1 MRVAQSWLTDIIRR
15 TTPEWSVTPEELDA
29 GFVRVG
35 LEVEEVDKLERVAGD
50 IDKPLVVGRVAE
62 ITELTEFKKPIRFCK
77 VDVGR
82 GERSDG
88 GSDTAELQE
97 IVCGATNF
105 AVGDLV
111 VVVLPGGVLPGG
123 FQIASRKTYGHISNG
138 MICSVAELGIGKDH
152 SGILVLEPGTAEPGT
167 DANEL
172 LGLDDTVIELNITP
186 DRGYCFSARGLAREL
201 ACGFDLEYADP
212 AVRTRPNEE
221 PDAWSVRLVPESKC
235 TRFAVRRVTGI
246 DPNAVSPWWLQ
257 RRLLLSGVRPISPA
271 VDVTNY
277 VMLELGQPL
286 HAFDAAKV
294 NGGLVVRTANKGET
308 LRTLDE
314 VERTL
319 DAEDVVIADDSGVI
333 SLAGVMGGATTEV
346 GAESTDIVLEA
357 ATWNPLLVYRTARR
371 HKLVS
376 EAGKRYERVVDPEIN
391 VVALDRAATLLAE
404 IAGGTVESALTDI
417 RVLVQAAP
425 PIRIDIDLADRVAGV
440 IYPTGT
446 SARRLAQIGCTVE
459 VGVDE
464 VTGHGQLVVTPPSW
478 RPDLAQPADLVE
490 EVLRLEGLEQ
500 IPSII
505 PTAPA
510 GRGLTATQRRRRAVS
525 RALAF
530 AGCVEVPPPVFLPN
544 GVFDTWGLDADDARR
559 NTTRVLN
566 PLDAE
571 RPELATTLL
580 PGLFEVAARNISR
593 GARDLAVF
601 GIAQV
606 VLPGPNVR
614 AIDALPVDRRP
625 TDAQIE
631 ELLDSLP
638 AQPVHVGAVLTG
650 RREPRG
656 PWGAGRTAEAADAF
670 ALADAVAD
678 AAGVTI
684 ERRSAAY
691 LPWHPGRCAELV
703 VDGAVIGH
711 AGELHPA
718 VLERAGLP
726 PRTCAVELDLDAL
739 PLRESRPVPVV
750 SPFPAVLQDVSV
762 SVPETVAAA
771 SVESALRTGG
781 GALLEDIALFDVYE
795 GAQAGEGRK
804 SLTYALRFRATDRT
818 LTEDEASTAR
828 DSAVAAAADAVGA
841 VLRG

>member
-1 MRVAQSWLTDIIRR
+1 MRVAQSWLTEIIRR
-15 TTPEWSVTPEELDA
+15 TNPAWSVTPEELDA

-35 LEVEEVDKLERVAGD
+35 LEVEEVDELERVAGD

-77 VDVGR
+77 VDVGN
-82 GERSDG
+82 
-88 GSDTAELQE
+88 AELQE
-97 IVCGATNF
+97 IVCGASNF

-123 FQIASRKTYGHISNG
+123 FAISSRKTYGHVSNG

-152 SGILVLEPGTAEPGT
+152 GGILVLEPGTAEPGT

-186 DRGYCFSARGLAREL
+186 DRGYCFSVRGLAREL
-201 ACGFDLEYADP
+201 ACGFDLDYADP
-212 AVRTRPNEE
+212 AVRTLPDADEQAWPVTLE
-221 PDAWSVRLVPESKC
+221 PDSRC
-235 TRFAVRRVTGI
+235 TRFAVRRVTGL
-246 DPNAVSPWWLQ
+246 DPKVVSPWWLQ

-286 HAFDAAKV
+286 HAFDASAV
-294 NGGLVVRTANKGET
+294 SGALVVRAAHKGET

-314 VERTL
+314 SERVL

-333 SLAGVMGGATTEV
+333 SLAGIMGGASTEV
-346 GAESTDIVLEA
+346 NANTTDVLLEA

-391 VVALDRAATLLAE
+391 VAALDRAATLLAE
-404 IAGGTVESALTDI
+404 IAGGTVESGLTDV
-417 RVLVQAAP
+417 RVPLPEPA

-440 IYPTGT
+440 TYPTGT

-459 VGVDE
+459 VAVNE
-464 VTGHGQLVVTPPSW
+464 ETGHGQLVVTPPSW

-500 IPSII
+500 IPSVL

-510 GRGLTATQRRRRAVS
+510 GRGLTESQRRRRAVS

-530 AGCVEVPPPVFLPN
+530 AGGVEVPVPPFLVA
-544 GVFDTWGLDADDARR
+544 GVFDVWGLDADDPRR

-566 PLDAE
+566 PLDVE
-571 RPELATTLL
+571 RAELAGTLL
-580 PGLFEVAARNISR
+580 PGLLEVAARNISR
-593 GARDLAVF
+593 GARDLTVY
-601 GIAQV
+601 GIAQIV
-606 VLPGPNVR
+606 APGPNTR
-614 AIDALPVDRRP
+614 PIEALAVDRRP
-625 TDAQIE
+625 SDDEVAA
-631 ELLDSLP
+631 LLDSLP

-656 PWGAGRTAEAADAF
+656 PWGPGRTSEAADAF
-670 ALADAVAD
+670 ALADVVAE
-678 AAGVTI
+678 AAGVRI
-684 ERRSAAY
+684 ERRPAAY

-703 VDGAVIGH
+703 VDGVVVGH

-718 VLERAGLP
+718 MLERAGLP
-726 PRTCAVELDLDAL
+726 PRTCAFELDLDAL
-739 PLRESRPVPVV
+739 PLVSSRPVPVV

-762 SVPETVAAA
+762 SVAKSVPAA
-771 SVESALRTGG
+771 SVESALRGGG

-804 SLTYALRFRATDRT
+804 SLTYALRFRAPDRT
-818 LTEDEASTAR
+818 LTEDEASAAR
-828 DSAVAAAADAVGA
+828 DAAVAAAADAVGA

>member
-1 MRVAQSWLTDIIRR
+1 MRVAQSWLTDIIAR
-15 TTPEWSVTPEELDA
+15 TVPEWSVTPEELDA

-35 LEVEEVDKLERVAGD
+35 LEVEEVDRLRRVTGEPEH
-50 IDKPLVVGRVAE
+50 PLVVGRVLE
-62 ITELTEFKKPIRFCK
+62 ITELTEFKKPIRFCR
-77 VDVGR
+77 VDVGNP
-82 GERSDG
+82 EP
-88 GSDTAELQE
+88 QE
-97 IVCGATNF
+97 IICGARNF

-123 FQIASRKTYGHISNG
+123 FAITSRKTYGHVSNG

-167 DANEL
+167 DANAL

-186 DRGYCFSARGLAREL
+186 DRGYCFSVRGLAREL

-212 AVRTRPNEE
+212 AVRTL
-221 PDAWSVRLVPESKC
+221 PDSGSAAWPIRLEPESKC
-235 TRFAVRRVTGI
+235 TRFGARRVTGI
-246 DPNAVSPWWLQ
+246 DPHAVSPWWLQ

-294 NGGLVVRTANKGET
+294 SGELVVRPAKAGEK

-319 DAEDVVIADDSGVI
+319 DPEDVVIADDTGVI
-333 SLAGVMGGATTEV
+333 SLAGVMGGASTEV
-346 GAESTDIVLEA
+346 GAATTDVLLEA
-357 ATWNPLLVYRTARR
+357 ATWNPLLIYRTARR

-391 VVALDRAATLLAE
+391 IVALDRAASLLAE
-404 IAGGTVESALTDI
+404 IAGGTVEDVLSDV
-417 RVLVQAAP
+417 RVPVPPPAP
-425 PIRIDIDLADRVAGV
+425 IAMDIDLPDRVAGV
-440 IYPTGT
+440 TYPTGT
-446 SARRLAQIGCTVE
+446 AARRLAQIGCAVE
-459 VGVDE
+459 VAVSD
-464 VTGHGQLVVTPPSW
+464 TGHGQLLVTPPSW

-500 IPSII
+500 IPSVV

-510 GRGLTATQRRRRAVS
+510 GRGLTASQRRRRAVS

-530 AGCVEVPPPVFLPN
+530 AGCVEVPPPVFLPA
-544 GVFDTWGLDADDARR
+544 GVFDVWGLDEDDPRR
-559 NTTRVLN
+559 ATTTVLN
-566 PLDAE
+566 PLDTE
-571 RPELATTLL
+571 RPELATMLL
-580 PGLFEVAARNISR
+580 PGLLEVANRNISR
-593 GARDLAVF
+593 GARDLSIY

-614 AIDALPVDRRP
+614 AVEALPVDRRP
-625 TDAQIE
+625 SAEQIA

-656 PWGAGRTAEAADAF
+656 PWGPGRQAEAADAF
-670 ALADAVAD
+670 ALADEIAD
-678 AAGVTI
+678 AAGVRI
-684 ERRSAAY
+684 ERRPAAY
-691 LPWHPGRCAELV
+691 LPWHPGRCAGLV
-703 VDGAVIGH
+703 VDGVVVGH

-726 PRTCAVELDLDAL
+726 ARTCALELDLDAL

-762 SVPETVAAA
+762 TVARTVPAA
-771 SVESALRTGG
+771 SVEEALRGGG

-795 GAQAGEGRK
+795 GAQVGADRR
-804 SLTYALRFRATDRT
+804 SLTYALRFRAPDRT
-818 LTEDEASTAR
+818 LTEDEASAAR
-828 DSAVAAAADAVGA
+828 DAAVAAAASAVGA
-841 VLRG
+841 ELRG

>member
-1 MRVAQSWLTDIIRR
+1 MRVAQSWLTEIIQR
-15 TTPEWSVTPEELDA
+15 TTPQWSVTPEELDA

-35 LEVEEVDKLERVAGD
+35 LEVEEVDKLQRVTGD
-50 IDKPLVVGRVAE
+50 IAVPLVVGRVAE

-77 VDVGR
+77 VDVGNP
-82 GERSDG
+82 
-88 GSDTAELQE
+88 ELQE
-97 IVCGATNF
+97 IVCGARNF

-111 VVVLPGGVLPGG
+111 VVVLPGGELPGG
-123 FQIASRKTYGHISNG
+123 FKISSRKTYGHVSNG

-186 DRGYCFSARGLAREL
+186 DRGYCFSVRGLAREL

-212 AVRTRPNEE
+212 AVRTLPDHDA
-221 PDAWSVRLVPESKC
+221 DAWAIKVESSSQC
-235 TRFAVRRVTGI
+235 TRFGARRVTGI

-294 NGGLVVRTANKGET
+294 AGGLVVRTANKGET

-314 VERTL
+314 VERVL

-333 SLAGVMGGATTEV
+333 SLAGVMGGASTEV
-346 GAESTDIVLEA
+346 GADTTDILLEA
-357 ATWNPLLVYRTARR
+357 AVWNPLLVYRTARR

-391 VVALDRAATLLAE
+391 LAALDRAATLLAE

-417 RVLVQAAP
+417 RLPIPAP
-425 PIRIDIDLADRVAGV
+425 APIRMDIDLADRVAGV
-440 IYPTGT
+440 TYPTGT
-446 SARRLAQIGCTVE
+446 SARRLAQIGCHVE
-459 VGVDE
+459 VGVNE
-464 VTGHGQLVVTPPSW
+464 ASGHGQLVVTPPSW
-478 RPDLAQPADLVE
+478 RPDLQQPADLVE

-500 IPSII
+500 IPSVI

-510 GRGLTATQRRRRAVS
+510 GRGLTAAQRRRRAVS

-530 AGCVEVPPPVFLPN
+530 SGAVEVPPPVFLPA
-544 GVFDTWGLDADDARR
+544 GVFDTWGLDADDPRR
-559 NTTRVLN
+559 NTARVLN
-566 PLDAE
+566 PLDTE

-580 PGLFEVAARNISR
+580 PGLLEVAQRNISR
-593 GARDLAVF
+593 GARDLTIY

-606 VLPGPNVR
+606 VLPGPNTR
-614 AIDALPVDRRP
+614 AIEALPVDRRP
-625 TDAQIE
+625 TDAQIG
-631 ELLDSLP
+631 ELIDSLP
-638 AQPVHVGAVLTG
+638 AQPVHIGAVLTG
-650 RREPRG
+650 RRDPRG
-656 PWGAGRTAEAADAF
+656 PWGAGRQAEAADAF
-670 ALADAVAD
+670 ALADAIAD

-684 ERRSAAY
+684 ERRAANY

-703 VDGAVIGH
+703 VDGAVVGY

-726 PRTCAVELDLDAL
+726 PRTCALELDLDAL
-739 PLRESRPVPVV
+739 PLRESRPVPTV

-762 SVPETVAAA
+762 SVEKSVSAA
-771 SVESALRTGG
+771 SVESALRAGG

-804 SLTYALRFRATDRT
+804 SLTYALRFRAADRT
-818 LTEDEASTAR
+818 LTEDEASAAR
-828 DSAVAAAADAVGA
+828 DAAVAAAGSAVGA

>member
-1 MRVAQSWLTDIIRR
+1 MRVAQSWLTDIIAR
-15 TTPEWSVTPEELDA
+15 TTPDWSVTPEELDA

-35 LEVEEVDKLERVAGD
+35 LEVEEVDTLERVGGE
-50 IDKPLVVGRVAE
+50 IDKPLVVGRVLE

-77 VDVGR
+77 VDVGNP
-82 GERSDG
+82 EP
-88 GSDTAELQE
+88 QE
-97 IVCGATNF
+97 IVCGARNF

-123 FQIASRKTYGHISNG
+123 FAISSRKTYGHVSNG

-152 SGILVLEPGTAEPGT
+152 SGILVLEPGTAEPGA

-186 DRGYCFSARGLAREL
+186 DRGYCFSVRGLAREL

-212 AVRTRPNEE
+212 AVRTLPDDEA
-221 PDAWSVRLVPESKC
+221 DAWPVRLEPASQC

-246 DPNAVSPWWLQ
+246 DPDAVSPWWLQ

-286 HAFDAAKV
+286 HAFDAAKLS
-294 NGGLVVRTANKGET
+294 GGLVVRPANAGET
-308 LRTLDE
+308 LRTLDDT
-314 VERTL
+314 ERTL

-333 SLAGVMGGATTEV
+333 SLAGVMGGASTEV
-346 GAESTDIVLEA
+346 SAESTDIVLEA

-376 EAGKRYERVVDPEIN
+376 EASKRYERVVDPEIN
-391 VVALDRAATLLAE
+391 VAALDRAATLLAE
-404 IAGGTVESALTDI
+404 IAGGTIESALTDI
-417 RVLVQAAP
+417 RVPLPATE
-425 PIRIDIDLADRVAGV
+425 PIHMDIDLADRVAGV
-440 IYPTGT
+440 TYPTGT

-459 VGVDE
+459 VDVPE
-464 VTGHGQLVVTPPSW
+464 TGHGQLVVTPPSW

-500 IPSII
+500 IPSVL
-505 PTAPA
+505 PAAPA
-510 GRGLTATQRRRRAVS
+510 GRGLTPTQRRRRAVS

-530 AGCVEVPPPVFLPN
+530 AGCAEVPPPVFLPA
-544 GVFDTWGLDADDARR
+544 GVFDTWGLDADDPRR
-559 NTTRVLN
+559 TTTRVLN
-566 PLDAE
+566 PLDVE

-580 PGLFEVAARNISR
+580 PGLLEVAGRNISR
-593 GARDLAVF
+593 GAKDLAIY

-606 VLPGPNVR
+606 VLPGPDTR
-614 AIDALPVDRRP
+614 PIDPLPVDRRP
-625 TDAQIE
+625 TDDEVA
-631 ELLDSLP
+631 ELLASLP
-638 AQPVHVGAVLTG
+638 DQPVHVAAVLSG

-656 PWGAGRTAEAADAF
+656 PWGDGRPAEAADAF

-678 AAGVTI
+678 AAGVVI
-684 ERRSAAY
+684 ERRAGAY

-703 VDGAVIGH
+703 VDGMVVGH

-718 VLERAGLP
+718 VLERSGLP
-726 PRTCAVELDLDAL
+726 PRTCAFELNLDAL
-739 PLRESRPVPVV
+739 PLREDRPVPVV

-762 SVPETVAAA
+762 SVEKAVPAAQVET
-771 SVESALRTGG
+771 ALRSGG
-781 GALLEDIALFDVYE
+781 GELLEDITLFDVYE

-804 SLTYALRFRATDRT
+804 SLTYALRFRAPDRT
-818 LTEDEASTAR
+818 LTEDEASAAR
-828 DSAVAAAADAVGA
+828 DAAVSAASEAVGA

>member
-1 MRVAQSWLTDIIRR
+1 MRVAQSWLTDIIAR
-15 TTPEWSVTPEELDA
+15 TAPEWSVTPEELDA

-35 LEVEEVDKLERVAGD
+35 LEVEEVDTLQRVGGE
-50 IDKPLVVGRVAE
+50 IEKPLVVGRVLE

-77 VDVGR
+77 VDVGNP
-82 GERSDG
+82 EP
-88 GSDTAELQE
+88 QE
-97 IVCGATNF
+97 IVCGARNF

-123 FQIASRKTYGHISNG
+123 FAISSRKTYGHVSNG

-152 SGILVLEPGTAEPGT
+152 SGILVLEPGTAEPGA

-186 DRGYCFSARGLAREL
+186 DRGYCFSVRGLAREL

-212 AVRTRPNEE
+212 AVRTLPDDEA
-221 PDAWSVRLVPESKC
+221 DAWPVRLEPESQC

-286 HAFDAAKV
+286 HAFDAAKLS
-294 NGGLVVRTANKGET
+294 GGLVVRPANAGET
-308 LRTLDE
+308 LRTLDDT
-314 VERTL
+314 ERAL
-319 DAEDVVIADDSGVI
+319 DAEDIVIADDSGVI
-333 SLAGVMGGATTEV
+333 SLAGVMGGASTEV
-346 GAESTDIVLEA
+346 SAESTDIVLEA

-376 EAGKRYERVVDPEIN
+376 EASKRYERVVDPEIN
-391 VVALDRAATLLAE
+391 VAALDRAATLLAE
-404 IAGGTVESALTDI
+404 IAGGTIESALTDI
-417 RVLVQAAP
+417 RVPLPAP
-425 PIRIDIDLADRVAGV
+425 EPIHMDIDLADRVAGV
-440 IYPTGT
+440 TYPTGT

-459 VGVDE
+459 VDVPE
-464 VTGHGQLVVTPPSW
+464 SGHGQLVVTAPSW
-478 RPDLAQPADLVE
+478 RPDLTQPADLVE

-500 IPSII
+500 IPSVL
-505 PTAPA
+505 PAAPA
-510 GRGLTATQRRRRAVS
+510 GRGLTPTQRRRRAVS

-530 AGCVEVPPPVFLPN
+530 AGAVEVPPPVFLPA
-544 GVFDTWGLDADDARR
+544 GVFDTWGLDADDPRR
-559 NTTRVLN
+559 TTTSVLN
-566 PLDAE
+566 PLDVE

-580 PGLFEVAARNISR
+580 PGLLEVAGRNISR
-593 GARDLAVF
+593 GAKDLAIY

-606 VLPGPNVR
+606 VLPGPDTRPV
-614 AIDALPVDRRP
+614 DPLPVDRRP
-625 TDAQIE
+625 TDDEIA
-631 ELLDSLP
+631 ELLASLP
-638 AQPVHVGAVLTG
+638 DQPVHVAAVLSG

-656 PWGAGRTAEAADAF
+656 PWGEGRPAEAADAF

-678 AAGVTI
+678 AAGVVI
-684 ERRSAAY
+684 ERRAGAY

-703 VDGAVIGH
+703 VDGVVVGH

-718 VLERAGLP
+718 VLERSGLP
-726 PRTCAVELDLDAL
+726 PRTCAFELNLDAL
-739 PLRESRPVPVV
+739 PLREARPVPVV

-762 SVPETVAAA
+762 SVDKAVPAAR
-771 SVESALRTGG
+771 VESALRGG
-781 GALLEDIALFDVYE
+781 GGELLEDIALFDVYE

-804 SLTYALRFRATDRT
+804 SLTYALRFRAPDRT
-818 LTEDEASTAR
+818 LTEDEASAAR
-828 DSAVAAAADAVGA
+828 DAAVAAASEAVGA

>member
-1 MRVAQSWLTDIIRR
+1 MRVAQSWLTDIIAR
-15 TTPEWSVTPEELDA
+15 TTPDWSVTPEELDA

-35 LEVEEVDKLERVAGD
+35 LEVEEVDTLERVGGE
-50 IDKPLVVGRVAE
+50 IDKPLVVGRVLE

-77 VDVGR
+77 VDVGNP
-82 GERSDG
+82 EP
-88 GSDTAELQE
+88 QE
-97 IVCGATNF
+97 IVCGARNF

-123 FQIASRKTYGHISNG
+123 FAISSRKTYGHVSNG

-152 SGILVLEPGTAEPGT
+152 SGILVLEPGTAEPGA

-186 DRGYCFSARGLAREL
+186 DRGYCFSVRGLAREL

-212 AVRTRPNEE
+212 AVRTLPDDEA
-221 PDAWSVRLVPESKC
+221 DAWPVRLEPASQC

-246 DPNAVSPWWLQ
+246 DPDAVSPWWLQ

-286 HAFDAAKV
+286 HAFDAAKLS
-294 NGGLVVRTANKGET
+294 GGLVVRPANAGET
-308 LRTLDE
+308 LRTLDDT
-314 VERTL
+314 ERTL

-333 SLAGVMGGATTEV
+333 SLAGVMGGASTEV
-346 GAESTDIVLEA
+346 SAESTDIVLEA

-376 EAGKRYERVVDPEIN
+376 EASKRYERVVDPEIN
-391 VVALDRAATLLAE
+391 VAALDRAATLLAE
-404 IAGGTVESALTDI
+404 IAGGTIESALTDI
-417 RVLVQAAP
+417 RVPLPATE
-425 PIRIDIDLADRVAGV
+425 PIHMDIDLADRVAGV
-440 IYPTGT
+440 TYPTGT

-459 VGVDE
+459 VDVPE
-464 VTGHGQLVVTPPSW
+464 TGHGQLVVTPPSW

-500 IPSII
+500 IPSVL
-505 PTAPA
+505 PAAPA
-510 GRGLTATQRRRRAVS
+510 GRGLTPTQRRRRAVS

-530 AGCVEVPPPVFLPN
+530 AGCAEVPPPVFLPA
-544 GVFDTWGLDADDARR
+544 GVFDTWGLDADDPRR
-559 NTTRVLN
+559 TTTRVLN
-566 PLDAE
+566 PLDVE

-580 PGLFEVAARNISR
+580 PGLLEVAGRNISR
-593 GARDLAVF
+593 GAKDLAIY

-606 VLPGPNVR
+606 VLPGPDTR
-614 AIDALPVDRRP
+614 PIDPLPVDRRP
-625 TDAQIE
+625 TDDEVA
-631 ELLDSLP
+631 ELLASLP
-638 AQPVHVGAVLTG
+638 DQPVHVAAVLSG

-656 PWGAGRTAEAADAF
+656 PWGDGRPAEAADAF

-678 AAGVTI
+678 AAGVVI
-684 ERRSAAY
+684 ERRAGAY

-703 VDGAVIGH
+703 VDGVVVGH

-718 VLERAGLP
+718 VLERSGLP
-726 PRTCAVELDLDAL
+726 PRTCAFELNLDAL
-739 PLRESRPVPVV
+739 PLREDRPVPVV

-762 SVPETVAAA
+762 SVEKAVPAAQVET
-771 SVESALRTGG
+771 ALRSGG
-781 GALLEDIALFDVYE
+781 GELLEDITLFDVYE

-804 SLTYALRFRATDRT
+804 SLTYALRFRAPDRT
-818 LTEDEASTAR
+818 LTEDEASAAR
-828 DSAVAAAADAVGA
+828 DAAVSAASEAVGA

>member
-1 MRVAQSWLTDIIRR
+1 MRVAQSWLTDIIQR
-15 TTPEWSVTPEELDA
+15 TNPDWSVSPEELDA

-35 LEVEEVDKLERVAGD
+35 LEVEEVDKLERVTGD
-50 IDKPLVVGRVAE
+50 PVGNGEGPDTARLLVVGRVAE
-62 ITELTEFKKPIRFCK
+62 ITELTEFKKPIRFCT
-77 VDVGR
+77 VDVGLP
-82 GERSDG
+82 
-88 GSDTAELQE
+88 ALQE
-97 IVCGATNF
+97 IVCGARNF
-105 AVGDLV
+105 EVGDLV

-123 FQIASRKTYGHISNG
+123 FRITSRKTYGHVSNG

-152 SGILVLEPGTAEPGT
+152 SGILVLEPGTAEPGI

-186 DRGYCFSARGLAREL
+186 DRGYCFSVRGLAREL
-201 ACGFDLEYADP
+201 ACGFDLDYADP
-212 AVRTRPNEE
+212 AVRTLPADEQEAWPIQVE
-221 PDAWSVRLVPESKC
+221 PSSQC
-235 TRFAVRRVTGI
+235 TRFAARRVTGI
-246 DPNAVSPWWLQ
+246 DPKAVSPWWLQ

-286 HAFDAAKV
+286 HAFDAEKV
-294 NGGLVVRTANKGET
+294 SGGLVVRTAKHGET
-308 LRTLDE
+308 LRTLDD
-314 VERTL
+314 VERVL
-319 DAEDVVIADDSGVI
+319 DAEDVVIADDSGVV
-333 SLAGVMGGATTEV
+333 SLAGVMGGASTEV
-346 GAESTDIVLEA
+346 GAESTDILLEA

-391 VVALDRAATLLAE
+391 VAALDRAATLLAE
-404 IAGGTVESALTDI
+404 IAGGTVESVLTDI
-417 RVLVQAAP
+417 RPPVRAAE

-446 SARRLAQIGCTVE
+446 SARRLAQIGCLVE
-459 VGVDE
+459 VGVSDA
-464 VTGHGQLVVTPPSW
+464 GHGQLVVTPPSW

-500 IPSII
+500 IPSVL

-510 GRGLTATQRRRRAVS
+510 GRGLTPAQRRRRAVS

-530 AGCVEVPPPVFLPN
+530 AGCVEVPPPVFLPA
-544 GVFDTWGLDADDARR
+544 GVFDTWGLDVDDPRR
-559 NTTRVLN
+559 ATTRVVN
-566 PLDAE
+566 PLDVE
-571 RPELATTLL
+571 RAELATTLL
-580 PGLFEVAARNISR
+580 PGLLEVAARNISR
-593 GARDLAVF
+593 GARDLAVY

-606 VLPGPNVR
+606 VLPGPNTRPVE
-614 AIDALPVDRRP
+614 ALPVDRRP
-625 TDAQIE
+625 TDDEIA

-638 AQPVHVGAVLTG
+638 AQPVHVAAVLTG

-656 PWGAGRTAEAADAF
+656 PWGEGRPAEAADAF

-684 ERRSAAY
+684 ERRAAAY

-703 VDGAVIGH
+703 VEGTVVGY

-718 VLERAGLP
+718 VLERSGLP
-726 PRTCAVELDLDAL
+726 PRTCAVELALDAL
-739 PLRESRPVPVV
+739 PLRESRPVPTV

-762 SVPETVAAA
+762 SVEKTIPAA

-781 GALLEDIALFDVYE
+781 GELLEDIALFDVYE

-818 LTEDEASTAR
+818 LTEDEASAAR
-828 DSAVAAAADAVGA
+828 DAAVTAASDAVGA

>member
-15 TTPEWSVTPEELDA
+15 TNPEWSVTPEELDA

-35 LEVEEVDKLERVAGD
+35 LEVEEVDELERVGGEIAT
-50 IDKPLVVGRVAE
+50 PLVVGRVAE

-77 VDVGR
+77 VDVGNP
-82 GERSDG
+82 DP
-88 GSDTAELQE
+88 QE
-97 IVCGATNF
+97 IVCGASNF

-123 FQIASRKTYGHISNG
+123 FAISSRKTYGHVSNG

-152 SGILVLEPGTAEPGT
+152 SGILVLEPGTAEPGA

-186 DRGYCFSARGLAREL
+186 DRGYCFSVRGLAREL

-212 AVRTRPNEE
+212 AVRTL
-221 PDAWSVRLVPESKC
+221 PDAEADAWPVTVESGSRC

-246 DPNAVSPWWLQ
+246 DPKAVSPWWLQ

-286 HAFDAAKV
+286 HAFDAAAV
-294 NGGLVVRTANKGET
+294 RGGLVVRTANKGET

-314 VERTL
+314 VERVL

-333 SLAGVMGGATTEV
+333 SLAGVMGGASTEV
-346 GAESTDIVLEA
+346 GASTTDVVLEA

-391 VVALDRAATLLAE
+391 VAALDRAATLLAE
-404 IAGGTVESALTDI
+404 IAGGTIESALTDVRI
-417 RVLVQAAP
+417 PVPAP
-425 PIRIDIDLADRVAGV
+425 EPIRIDIDLADRVAGV
-440 IYPTGT
+440 TYPTGT

-459 VGVDE
+459 VAVNE
-464 VTGHGQLVVTPPSW
+464 ATAHGQLVVTPPSW

-500 IPSII
+500 IPSVL

-510 GRGLTATQRRRRAVS
+510 GRGLTAAQRRRRAVS

-530 AGCVEVPPPVFLPN
+530 AGAVEVLPPPFLAA
-544 GVFDTWGLDADDARR
+544 GVFDVWGLDAEDPRR
-559 NTTRVLN
+559 VTTRVLN
-566 PLDAE
+566 PLDVE
-571 RPELATTLL
+571 RAELATTLL
-580 PGLFEVAARNISR
+580 PGLLEVAARNISR
-593 GARDLAVF
+593 GTRDLTLY

-606 VLPGPNVR
+606 VAPGPNTRSV
-614 AIDALPVDRRP
+614 DALPVDRRP
-625 TDAQIE
+625 TEEQIG

-638 AQPVHVGAVLTG
+638 AQPVHVAAVLTG
-650 RREPRG
+650 RRAPRG
-656 PWGAGRTAEAADAF
+656 PWGQGRAAEAADAF
-670 ALADAVAD
+670 ALADVIAD
-678 AAGVTI
+678 AAGARI
-684 ERRSAAY
+684 ERRPVAH

-703 VDGAVIGH
+703 VDGVVVGY

-718 VLERAGLP
+718 VLERADLP
-726 PRTCAVELDLDAL
+726 PRTCALELDLDAL
-739 PLRESRPVPVV
+739 PLAEARPAPLV
-750 SPFPAVLQDVSV
+750 SPFPAVFQDVSV
-762 SVPETVAAA
+762 SVDRSVPAA
-771 SVESALRTGG
+771 SVESALRGG
-781 GALLEDIALFDVYE
+781 GGDLLEDIALFDVYE

-804 SLTYALRFRATDRT
+804 SLTYALRFRAADRT
-818 LTEDEASTAR
+818 LTEDEASAAR
-828 DSAVAAAADAVGA
+828 DAAVAAAGAAVGA

>member
-1 MRVAQSWLTDIIRR
+1 MRVAQSWLTEIIER
-15 TTPEWSVTPEELDA
+15 TNAGWSVTPEELDA

-35 LEVEEVDKLERVAGD
+35 LEVEEVDRLERVGGD
-50 IDKPLVVGRVAE
+50 IERPLVVGRVAE

-77 VDVGR
+77 VDVG
-82 GERSDG
+82 
-88 GSDTAELQE
+88 APELQE
-97 IVCGATNF
+97 IICGARNF

-123 FQIASRKTYGHISNG
+123 FRITSRKTYGHVSNG

-186 DRGYCFSARGLAREL
+186 DRGYCFSVRGLAREL
-201 ACGFDLEYADP
+201 ACGFDLEYLDP
-212 AVRTRPNEE
+212 AVRTLPEDAAEAWPITIE
-221 PDAWSVRLVPESKC
+221 PASQC
-235 TRFAVRRVTGI
+235 TRFAARRVTGI

-286 HAFDAAKV
+286 HAFDAAKLS
-294 NGGLVVRTANKGET
+294 GGLVVRTAKPGEK
-308 LRTLDE
+308 LRTLDDT
-314 VERTL
+314 ERTL
-319 DAEDVVIADDSGVI
+319 DAEDVVIADDSGAV
-333 SLAGVMGGATTEV
+333 SLAGIMGGASTEV
-346 GAESTDIVLEA
+346 GEGTTDVLLEA

-391 VVALDRAATLLAE
+391 VAALDRAATLLAE
-404 IAGGTVESALTDI
+404 IAGGTVEPVLSDV
-417 RVLVQAAP
+417 RVPTPAP
-425 PIRIDIDLADRVAGV
+425 EPIRMDIDLPDRVAGV
-440 IYPTGT
+440 AYPTGT
-446 SARRLAQIGCTVE
+446 AARRLAQIGCHVE
-459 VGVDE
+459 VSVDE
-464 VTGHGQLVVTPPSW
+464 ESGHGQLVVTPPSW

-490 EVLRLEGLEQ
+490 EVLRLVGLEHF
-500 IPSII
+500 PSKV

-510 GRGLTATQRRRRAVS
+510 GGGLTPEQRRRRAVS

-530 AGCVEVPPPVFLPN
+530 AGGVEVPPPVFLPA
-544 GVFDTWGLDADDARR
+544 GVFDTWGLDADDPRR
-559 NTTRVLN
+559 TTTRVLN
-566 PLDAE
+566 PLDVE
-571 RPELATTLL
+571 RAELATTLL
-580 PGLFEVAARNISR
+580 PGLLEVAQRNISR
-593 GARDLAVF
+593 GARDLTLY

-606 VLPGPNVR
+606 VLPTGDTKPV
-614 AIDALPVDRRP
+614 APLPVDRRP
-625 TDAQIE
+625 TDEQIA
-631 ELLDSLP
+631 ELLGSLP
-638 AQPVHVGAVLTG
+638 DQPVHVAAVLTG

-656 PWGAGRTAEAADAF
+656 PWGPGRQAEAADAF
-670 ALADAVAD
+670 ALVDAVAD
-678 AAGVTI
+678 AAGVVI
-684 ERRSAAY
+684 ERRPAAY

-703 VDGAVIGH
+703 VEGRVVGY

-718 VLERAGLP
+718 VLERSGLP
-726 PRTCAVELDLDAL
+726 ARTCALELDLDAL

-762 SVPETVAAA
+762 SVSKSVAAA
-771 SVESALRTGG
+771 AVESALRSGG
-781 GALLEDIALFDVYE
+781 GELLEDIALFDVYE

-804 SLTYALRFRATDRT
+804 SLTYALRFRAPDRT
-818 LTEDEASTAR
+818 LTEDEASAAR
-828 DSAVAAAADAVGA
+828 DAAVAAAADAVGA

>member
-1 MRVAQSWLTDIIRR
+1 MRVAQSWLTDIIQR
-15 TTPEWSVTPEELDA
+15 TTPQWSVTPEELDA

-35 LEVEEVDKLERVAGD
+35 LEVEEVDKLQRVTGDPNASAAGSDIER
-50 IDKPLVVGRVAE
+50 PLVVGRVLE

-77 VDVGR
+77 VDIGNP
-82 GERSDG
+82 EP
-88 GSDTAELQE
+88 QE
-97 IVCGATNF
+97 IICGARNF
-105 AVGDLV
+105 VVGDLV
-111 VVVLPGGVLPGG
+111 VVVLPGGVLPDG
-123 FQIASRKTYGHISNG
+123 FTITSRKTYGHVSHG

-152 SGILVLEPGTAEPGT
+152 SGILILEPGTAEPGT

-186 DRGYCFSARGLAREL
+186 DRGYCFSVRGLAREL
-201 ACGFDLEYADP
+201 ACGFDLDYADP
-212 AVRTRPNEE
+212 AVRTLADDDR
-221 PDAWSVRLVPESKC
+221 DAWAIRVEPSSQC
-235 TRFAVRRVTGI
+235 IRFAARRVIGI
-246 DPNAVSPWWLQ
+246 DPTAVSPWWLQ

-294 NGGLVVRTANKGET
+294 SGELVVRTANQGES
-308 LRTLDE
+308 LRTLDD
-314 VERTL
+314 VERVL
-319 DAEDVVIADDSGVI
+319 DVEDVVIADDSGVV
-333 SLAGVMGGATTEV
+333 SLAGVMGGASTEV
-346 GAESTDIVLEA
+346 GAESTDILLEA
-357 ATWNPLLVYRTARR
+357 AVWNPLLVYRTARR

-391 VVALDRAATLLAE
+391 VIALDRAATLLAE
-404 IAGGTVESALTDI
+404 IAGGTVESALTDL
-417 RVLVQAAP
+417 RVPTPAAE

-446 SARRLAQIGCTVE
+446 SARRLAQIGCAVE
-459 VGVDE
+459 VGVSDS
-464 VTGHGQLVVTPPSW
+464 GHGQLVVTPPSW

-500 IPSII
+500 IPSVL
-505 PTAPA
+505 PAAPA
-510 GRGLTATQRRRRAVS
+510 GRGLTSAQLRRRAVS

-530 AGCVEVPPPVFLPN
+530 AGCVEVPPPVFLPA
-544 GVFDTWGLDADDARR
+544 GVFDTWGLDADDPRR
-559 NTTRVLN
+559 TTTRVLN
-566 PLDAE
+566 PLDVE
-571 RPELATTLL
+571 RAELATTLL
-580 PGLFEVAARNISR
+580 PGLLEVAARNISR
-593 GARDLAVF
+593 GARDGAIY

-606 VLPGPNVR
+606 VLPGPNTRPV
-614 AIDALPVDRRP
+614 AALPVDRRP
-625 TDAQIE
+625 TDDQIA

-638 AQPVHVGAVLTG
+638 AQPVHVAAVLTG

-656 PWGAGRTAEAADAF
+656 PWGQGRAAEAADAF

-678 AAGVTI
+678 AAGVII
-684 ERRSAAY
+684 ERRAAAY

-703 VDGAVIGH
+703 VEGTVVGY

-718 VLERAGLP
+718 VLERSGLP
-726 PRTCAVELDLDAL
+726 PRTCALELDLDAL
-739 PLRESRPVPVV
+739 PLRESRPVPTV

-762 SVPETVAAA
+762 SVGKAIPAA

-781 GALLEDIALFDVYE
+781 GDLLEDIALFDVYE

-818 LTEDEASTAR
+818 LTEDEASAAR
-828 DSAVAAAADAVGA
+828 DAAVAAAADAVGA

>member
-35 LEVEEVDKLERVAGD
+35 LEVEEVDKLQRVTGS
-50 IDKPLVVGRVAE
+50 IPEPLVVGRVAE

-77 VDVGR
+77 VDVGNP
-82 GERSDG
+82 
-88 GSDTAELQE
+88 ELQE
-97 IVCGATNF
+97 IVCGARNF

-123 FQIASRKTYGHISNG
+123 FEIASRKTYGHTSNG

-152 SGILVLEPGTAEPGT
+152 SGILVLEPGTAEPGA

-186 DRGYCFSARGLAREL
+186 DRGYCFSVRGLAREL

-212 AVRTRPNEE
+212 AVRTL
-221 PDAWSVRLVPESKC
+221 PDAEADAWQIRVEPSSKC
-235 TRFAVRRVTGI
+235 TRFGARRVTGI
-246 DPNAVSPWWLQ
+246 DPKAVSPWWLQ

-286 HAFDAAKV
+286 HAFDASKLTGA
-294 NGGLVVRTANKGET
+294 LVVRTANKGET

-319 DAEDVVIADDSGVI
+319 DAEDVVIADESGVI
-333 SLAGVMGGATTEV
+333 SLAGVMGGASTEV
-346 GAESTDIVLEA
+346 GPDSTDIVLEA
-357 ATWNPLLVYRTARR
+357 AIWNPLLVYRTARR

-391 VVALDRAATLLAE
+391 LAALDRAATLLAE
-404 IAGGTVESALTDI
+404 IAGGTVESAVTDI
-417 RVLVQAAP
+417 RVPIEPAA

-440 IYPTGT
+440 SYPTGT
-446 SARRLAQIGCTVE
+446 SARRLAQIGCHVE
-459 VGVDE
+459 VDVSA
-464 VTGHGQLVVTPPSW
+464 TGHGQLVVTPPSW

-530 AGCVEVPPPVFLPN
+530 EGCVEVPSPLFLPA
-544 GVFDTWGLDADDARR
+544 GVFDTWGLDADDPRR
-559 NTTRVLN
+559 GTTRVLN

-593 GARDLAVF
+593 GARDITVYS
-601 GIAQV
+601 IAQV

-614 AIDALPVDRRP
+614 AVEALPVDRRP
-625 TDAQIE
+625 TDAQIA

-638 AQPVHVGAVLTG
+638 HQPVHVGVVLTG
-650 RREPRG
+650 RRDPRG
-656 PWGAGRTAEAADAF
+656 PWGPGRQAEAADAF
-670 ALADAVAD
+670 ALVDAVAD

-684 ERRSAAY
+684 ERRAAAY
-691 LPWHPGRCAELV
+691 LPWHPGRCAQLV
-703 VDGAVIGH
+703 VDGVVVGY

-762 SVPETVAAA
+762 SVEKTIPAA
-771 SVESALRTGG
+771 SVETALRSGG
-781 GALLEDIALFDVYE
+781 GELLEDIALFDVYE

-818 LTEDEASTAR
+818 LTEDEASAAR
-828 DSAVAAAADAVGA
+828 DAAVAAAAASVGA
-841 VLRG
+841 VLRS

>member
-1 MRVAQSWLTDIIRR
+1 MRVAQSWLTEIIRR

-35 LEVEEVDKLERVAGD
+35 LEVEEVDKLERVTGD
-50 IDKPLVVGRVAE
+50 IEKPLVVGRVAE

-77 VDVGR
+77 VDVGNP
-82 GERSDG
+82 D
-88 GSDTAELQE
+88 LQE

-111 VVVLPGGVLPGG
+111 VVVLPGAVLPGG
-123 FQIASRKTYGHISNG
+123 FAIASRKTYGHISNG

-172 LGLDDTVIELNITP
+172 LGLDDTIIELNITP
-186 DRGYCFSARGLAREL
+186 DRGYCFSVRGLAREL
-201 ACGFDLEYADP
+201 TCGYDLEYADP
-212 AVRTRPNEE
+212 AVRTLPDDEQDAWPVRLE
-221 PDAWSVRLVPESKC
+221 PDSKC

-257 RRLLLSGVRPISPA
+257 RRLLLAGVRPISPA

-286 HAFDAAKV
+286 HAFDAAKLT
-294 NGGLVVRTANKGET
+294 GGLVVRTANTGET

-314 VERTL
+314 TERVL

-346 GAESTDIVLEA
+346 GAASTDIVLEA
-357 ATWNPLLVYRTARR
+357 ATWNPLLVYRTSRR
-371 HKLVS
+371 HKLSS

-391 VVALDRAATLLAE
+391 VIALDRAATLLAE
-404 IAGGTVESALTDI
+404 IAGGTVESVLTDV
-417 RVLVQAAP
+417 RVPVPAAD
-425 PIRIDIDLADRVAGV
+425 PIRMDIDLADRVAGV
-440 IYPTGT
+440 TYPTGT
-446 SARRLAQIGCTVE
+446 SARRLAQIGAKVD
-459 VGVDE
+459 VGVSE
-464 VTGHGQLVVTPPSW
+464 AGHGQLVVTPPSW

-500 IPSII
+500 IPSVI

-510 GRGLTATQRRRRAVS
+510 GRGLTPTQRRRRAVS

-530 AGCVEVPPPVFLPN
+530 AGCVEVPPPVFLPP
-544 GVFDTWGLDADDARR
+544 GVFDTWGLDADDPRR
-559 NTTRVLN
+559 ATTRVLN

-580 PGLFEVAARNISR
+580 PGLLEVAARNISR
-593 GARDLAVF
+593 GARDLAVY

-606 VLPGPNVR
+606 VLTGPNV
-614 AIDALPVDRRP
+614 APIAALPVDRRP
-625 TDAQIE
+625 TDEQIA
-631 ELLDSLP
+631 ELIGSLP
-638 AQPVHVGAVLTG
+638 AQPVHVAAVLTG
-650 RREPRG
+650 RRDPRG
-656 PWGAGRTAEAADAF
+656 PWGPGRAVEAADAF

-684 ERRSAAY
+684 ERKAAAH
-691 LPWHPGRCAELV
+691 LPWHPGRCAELL
-703 VDGAVIGH
+703 VDGELVGH

-762 SVPETVAAA
+762 SVEKAVAAA
-771 SVESALRTGG
+771 SVESALRSGG
-781 GALLEDIALFDVYE
+781 GELLEDIALFDVYE

-818 LTEDEASTAR
+818 LTEDEASAAR
-828 DSAVAAAADAVGA
+828 DAAVAAAADAVGA
-841 VLRG
+841 VLRA

>member
-1 MRVAQSWLTDIIRR
+1 MRVAQSWLTEIIRR

-35 LEVEEVDKLERVAGD
+35 LEVEEVDKLERVTGD
-50 IDKPLVVGRVAE
+50 IEKPLVVGRVAE

-77 VDVGR
+77 VDVGNP
-82 GERSDG
+82 D
-88 GSDTAELQE
+88 LQE

-111 VVVLPGGVLPGG
+111 VVVLPGAVLPGG
-123 FQIASRKTYGHISNG
+123 FAIASRKTYGHISNG

-172 LGLDDTVIELNITP
+172 LGLDDTIIELNITP
-186 DRGYCFSARGLAREL
+186 DRGYCFSVRGLAREL
-201 ACGFDLEYADP
+201 TCGYDLEYADP
-212 AVRTRPNEE
+212 AVRTLPDDEQDAWPVRLE
-221 PDAWSVRLVPESKC
+221 PDSKC

-257 RRLLLSGVRPISPA
+257 RRLLLAGVRPISPA

-286 HAFDAAKV
+286 HAFDAAKLT
-294 NGGLVVRTANKGET
+294 GGLVVRTANTGET

-314 VERTL
+314 TERVL

-346 GAESTDIVLEA
+346 GAASTDIVLEA
-357 ATWNPLLVYRTARR
+357 ATWNPLLVYRTSRR
-371 HKLVS
+371 HKLSS

-391 VVALDRAATLLAE
+391 VIALDRAATLLAE
-404 IAGGTVESALTDI
+404 IAGGTVESVLTDV
-417 RVLVQAAP
+417 RVPVPAAD
-425 PIRIDIDLADRVAGV
+425 PIRMDIDLADRVAGV
-440 IYPTGT
+440 TYPTGT
-446 SARRLAQIGCTVE
+446 SARRLAQIGAKVD
-459 VGVDE
+459 VGVSE
-464 VTGHGQLVVTPPSW
+464 AGHGQLVVTPPSW
-478 RPDLAQPADLVE
+478 RPDLTQPADLVE

-500 IPSII
+500 IPSVI

-510 GRGLTATQRRRRAVS
+510 GRGLTPTQRRRRGVS

-530 AGCVEVPPPVFLPN
+530 AGCVEVPPPVFLPP
-544 GVFDTWGLDADDARR
+544 GVFDTWGLDADDPRR
-559 NTTRVLN
+559 ATTRVLN

-580 PGLFEVAARNISR
+580 PGLLEVAARNISR
-593 GARDLAVF
+593 GARDLAVY

-606 VLPGPNVR
+606 VLTGPNV
-614 AIDALPVDRRP
+614 APIAALPVDRRP
-625 TDAQIE
+625 TDEQIA
-631 ELLDSLP
+631 ELIGSLP
-638 AQPVHVGAVLTG
+638 AQPVHVAAVLTG
-650 RREPRG
+650 RRDPRG
-656 PWGAGRTAEAADAF
+656 PWGPGRAVEAADAF

-684 ERRSAAY
+684 ERKAAAH
-691 LPWHPGRCAELV
+691 LPWHPGRCAELL
-703 VDGAVIGH
+703 VDGEIVGH

-762 SVPETVAAA
+762 SVEKVVAAA
-771 SVESALRTGG
+771 SVESALRSGG
-781 GALLEDIALFDVYE
+781 GELLEDIALFDVYE

-818 LTEDEASTAR
+818 LTEDEASAAR
-828 DSAVAAAADAVGA
+828 DAAVAAAADAVGA
-841 VLRG
+841 VLRA